1 VWDTPVGVYS
11 LLLLLASPLVAFS
24 MPKLMRQFSN
34 QEGAG
39 DYGLVTD
46 FLVRDANKKAP
57 PQRSLSDPRLS
68 RQVQLRLHFGERRCT
83 DGFLLRCAQDND
95 CDTGPAPISR
105 VHSAPEKQLDVS
117 DAGRA
122 LFTDAVSS
130 M

>member
-1 VWDTPVGVYS
+1 VPGS
-11 LLLLLASPLVAFS
+11 L
-24 MPKLMRQFSN
+24 PK
-34 QEGAG
+34 QEGVAAMGAG
-39 DYGLVTD
+39 QVSWSRTAMLIFVCWIISYWIYGLVTD